1 MGKVLEIKGI
11 GKTINNNVILKDVNL
26 SLEFG
31 NIYGLKGMNGSGKTV
46 LLKIICGIM
55 FPTEGEIL
63 LDNKS
68 YTKDK
73 KFLESLGALIEYP
86 GFIKDENG
94 FNNLKYL
101 ADINSKIS
109 DDSIKEAIKRVG
121 LDYTDKR
128 KVKKY
133 SLGMKQRLGI
143 AQAIMENPEILILD
157 EPTNG
162 LDDSGLEII
171 KDIILENKK
180 ENKLVLVVSHDK
192 EFLDLICDEIYFIKN
207 GSIMNG

>member
-143 AQAIMENPEILILD
+143 AQAIMEDPEILILD